1 MSTDLLRAM
10 LLAAVFAVG
19 ASAGAA
25 EGKAL
30 YASKCQS
37 CHGPGG
43 EGKDAIAKMFK
54 VTMQPLGSKEVQGK
68 SDADLKKV
76 ITAGQGKMKPVTGL
90 DDAQATDIVAHVRT
104 LKK

>member
-1 MSTDLLRAM
+1 M
-10 LLAAVFAVG
+10 LLAAVFTVA

-30 YASKCQS
+30 FASKCQS

-54 VTMQPLGSKEVQGK
+54 VTMQPLGSKEVQAK

-76 ITAGQGKMKPVTGL
+76 ITQGQGKMKPITGL
-90 DDAQATDIVAHVRT
+90 EDVQVTDVVAHVRT